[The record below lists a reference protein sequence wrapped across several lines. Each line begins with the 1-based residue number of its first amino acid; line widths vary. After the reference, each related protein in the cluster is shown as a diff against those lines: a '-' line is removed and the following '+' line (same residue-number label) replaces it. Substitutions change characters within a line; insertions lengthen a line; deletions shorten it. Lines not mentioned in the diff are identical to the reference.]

1 MSFSRIL
8 VISAYDIF
16 ENNDATSITIRS
28 ILKDWPKDKLYEI
41 VCEMYE
47 DRSNLTDKDRN
58 KLFLSVNDI
67 NCGKIIKKLR
77 NRKQKL
83 IKENNINEFILI
95 EGNSSREKTLQK
107 IKLFLSATADLFPY
121 EKNKIDDFV
130 RIYNPEV
137 IYLIPY
143 GIRIMDVA
151 LYINEKYGIPIITHI
166 MDDWFSTL
174 YSFSKT
180 QKLHRSIMIKK
191 YIKLLNNS
199 KSVFVI
205 SDAMK
210 IEYKSRFPNIN
221 FVSLMNTPDV
231 TINYRETPSKITQIC
246 YVGSLHLN
254 RWSSLY
260 KFCEIVSNLEKDD
273 FRISV
278 LSKDWNSVKQHFEKF
293 NFIQSPGF
301 LPPEQVKE
309 EISLADSVLFIESF
323 DESVK
328 KYTKYSLS
336 TKIPE
341 YLSSQK
347 PIIAI
352 GPSGIASIDYLKNN
366 NAALVL
372 DDFNQNHWPKLLSDF
387 FTNEKDIENLVKNAI
402 ELFKKNHDYS
412 IIKNRVFSILND
424 SVGDNNPK

>member
-301 LPPEQVKE
+301 LPSEQVKE

-323 DESVK
+323 DESIK

-402 ELFKKNHDYS
+402 ELLKKNHDYS

>member
-8 VISAYDIF
+8 VVSAYDIF

-47 DRSNLTDKDRN
+47 DRSDLTDKDRN

-166 MDDWFSTL
+166 MDDWYSTL

-221 FVSLMNTPDV
+221 FVTLMNTPDV
-231 TINYRETPSKITQIC
+231 TINYRETPSKITKIC

-260 KFCEIVSNLEKDD
+260 KFCEIVANLEKDD

>member
-107 IKLFLSATADLFPY
+107 IKLFLSATVDLFPY

-130 RIYNPEV
+130 RRYNPEV

-151 LYINEKYGIPIITHI
+151 LYINEKYEIPIITHI
-166 MDDWFSTL
+166 MDDWYSTL

-210 IEYKSRFPNIN
+210 IEYESRFQNIK

-231 TINYRETPSKITQIC
+231 TINYRETPSKIKQIC

-366 NAALVL
+366 NSALVL
-372 DDFNQNHWPKLLSDF
+372 DDFNQNHWTKLLSDF